1 MLGVDPDAG
10 VRGLGRALLTAGLEH
25 LRRVGN
31 GEVLLYT
38 DAENTRAVDLY
49 ERAGF
54 AVASSDVMYASPSAG
69 VEPLAT
75 MHVSSVPT

>member
-1 MLGVDPDAG
+1 M
-10 VRGLGRALLTAGLEH
+10 
-25 LRRVGN
+25 GN
-31 GEVLLYT
+31 RDVLLYT

-69 VEPLAT
+69 VETMAT